1 MIKSGLL
8 LAKLNSNCQLFGGET
23 CQNLYLL
30 IGHHECLFKHTIYK
44 PSCFFKV
51 EQRSAFCM
59 FLYRSVITMISS
71 KISNQIQVCSCH
83 IILVACTN
91 YYNYS
96 YQRHQKYSEVDE
108 GIKSVQKQYY
118 RIVLHCYV
126 MF

>member
-1 MIKSGLL
+1 MSVLLNILYTNLAVSLRLNKGLHS
-8 LAKLNSNCQLFGGET
+8 A
-23 CQNLYLL
+23 
-30 IGHHECLFKHTIYK
+30 
-44 PSCFFKV
+44 CF
-51 EQRSAFCM
+51 S
-59 FLYRSVITMISS
+59 LYRSVITMISS

-83 IILVACTN
+83 SILVACTN

-96 YQRHQKYSEVDE
+96 YQKYSEVDE